1 MTAKITVNQ
10 VPHSIEAEQSVIG
23 SLLLDPQSD
32 NSQYVFSTLNPDDF
46 YSRHHG
52 MIYAEMRIMNGKHLP
67 IDVLTVDDCLKSAGK
82 SGNTGGLPYLAEI
95 SRNTPSTANIVAYA
109 KKVRETA
116 AERYAIEKTN
126 EIQRLFM
133 TPSMLT
139 FAEKMDMAQ
148 RLMGDVAEN
157 GVTGKK
163 TGLKPISEIADRFFE
178 KLEERFNNPE
188 LHRGLKTGFRD
199 FDEMLAPRYIVNGS
213 LFVIGARPKMGKTT
227 VLTEMAKNVA
237 AEGHPVL
244 LFSMEMTDE
253 QLFERMVS
261 QKSGVNTDILYGGT
275 DDDYEWDLLCRAIG
289 ELRDTPNVWVD
300 DTPAMTFAHIQ
311 SQCRKIKR
319 KVGKIGFIGVDYLT
333 LMKTEKADRNDI
345 AYGNI
350 TKGLKILAKELDT
363 VVVLLT
369 QLNRNLEE
377 RASKRPTASDS
388 RDTGQIEQDCDYWM
402 GVYRDSVYHEKSDQT
417 LTELILRLN
426 RHGKSGTTYIEQK
439 GLSLFSIDQVEGERR
454 AKRNESNPKP
464 HQKDF

>member
-1 MTAKITVNQ
+1 MTGINQ

-23 SLLLDPQSD
+23 ALLLDPQSD
-32 NSQYVFSTLNPDDF
+32 NSQYVFSMLTPDDF
-46 YSRHHG
+46 YGRHHG
-52 MIYAEMRIMNGKHLP
+52 LIYAEIRTMNGINQP
-67 IDVLTVDDCLKSAGK
+67 IDLLTIDDRLRNTGK
-82 SGNTGGLPYLAEI
+82 SDNTGGFAYLAEI
-95 SRNTPSTANIVAYA
+95 TKNTPSAANIVAYA
-109 KKVRETA
+109 KKLKETA

-126 EIQRLFM
+126 EIQRLLM
-133 TPSMLT
+133 TPSTLT

-148 RLMGDVAEN
+148 RLLGDAVEN
-157 GVTGKK
+157 GSTGHK
-163 TGLKPISEIADRFFE
+163 TGLKPMSEIAERFFE
-178 KLEERFNNPE
+178 TLEARFNNPE
-188 LHRGLKTGFRD
+188 RYQGLKMGFRD
-199 FDEMLAPRYIVNGS
+199 FDEMLAPRYIPRGS

-237 AEGHPVL
+237 ADGQPVL

-261 QKSGVNTDILYGGT
+261 QKSGISSDLLYGGA
-275 DDDYEWDLLCRAIG
+275 DDDYEWALLSKAIG
-289 ELRDTPNVWVD
+289 ELKDTPNVWID
-300 DTPAMTFAHIQ
+300 DTPGMSFAHIQ

-369 QLNRNLEE
+369 QLNRNIEE
-377 RASKRPTASDS
+377 RANKRPMPSDS
-388 RDTGQIEQDCDYWM
+388 RDTGQIEQDCDYWL
-402 GVYRDSVYHEKSDQT
+402 GIYRDSVYHEKSDQT

-426 RHGKSGTTYIEQK
+426 RHGKAGTTYIEQK
-439 GLSLFSIDQVEGERR
+439 GLCLFPIDQVEGERR
-454 AKRNESNPKP
+454 AKRNEEKPNKP
-464 HQKDF
+464 HTKDF

>member
-1 MTAKITVNQ
+1 MTEINQ
-10 VPHSIEAEQSVIG
+10 VPHSFEAEQSVIG
-23 SLLLDPQSD
+23 ALLLDPQSD
-32 NSQYVFSTLNPDDF
+32 NAQYVFSMLTPDDF

-52 MIYAEMRIMNGKHLP
+52 LIYTEMRTMNTQRQP
-67 IDVLTVDDCLKSAGK
+67 IDILTVDDRLRSTGK
-82 SGNTGGLPYLAEI
+82 SDNTGGFAYLAEVAK
-95 SRNTPSTANIVAYA
+95 NTPSTANIVAYA
-109 KKVRETA
+109 KKLKGTA

-126 EIQRLFM
+126 EIQRLLM
-133 TPSMLT
+133 APSTLT

-148 RLMGDVAEN
+148 RLLGEAAEN
-157 GVTGKK
+157 GTTGHK
-163 TGLKPISEIADRFFE
+163 TGLKPLSEIADRWFTE
-178 KLEERFNNPE
+178 LEERFNNPE
-188 LHRGLKTGFRD
+188 LHVGLKTGLRD
-199 FDEMLAPRYIVNGS
+199 LDEMLAPKYIANGS

-227 VLTEMAKNVA
+227 VLTEIAKNVA
-237 AEGHPVL
+237 GDGLPVL
-244 LFSMEMTDE
+244 MFSMEMTDK

-261 QKSGVNTDILYGGT
+261 QKSGINSDAFYGGIE
-275 DDDYEWDLLCRAIG
+275 DDYEWALLSQAIG
-289 ELRDTPNVWVD
+289 ELKNTPNVWID
-300 DTPAMTFAHIQ
+300 DTPGMTFAHIQ

-319 KVGKIGFIGVDYLT
+319 QVGKIGFIGVDYLT

-363 VVVLLT
+363 TVVLLT

-377 RASKRPTASDS
+377 RANKRPMPSDS

-426 RHGKSGTTYIEQK
+426 RHGKAGTTYIEQK

-454 AKRNESNPKP
+454 AKRNEDRPNKP
-464 HQKDF
+464 RHKDF

>member
-1 MTAKITVNQ
+1 MTVNINQ

-23 SLLLDPQSD
+23 ALLLDPQSE
-32 NSQYVFSTLNPDDF
+32 NSQYVLSMLSPDSFYGQHHKLIYTEIRVLNNQ
-46 YSRHHG
+46 HH
-52 MIYAEMRIMNGKHLP
+52 A
-67 IDVLTVDDCLKSAGK
+67 IDIITVDDSLKRVGK
-82 SGNTGGLPYLAEI
+82 SDQAGGFSYLAEVAK
-95 SRNTPSTANIVAYA
+95 NTPSTANIVAYA
-109 KKVRETA
+109 KKIKETA

-126 EIQRLFM
+126 EIHRLLM
-133 TPSMLT
+133 TPSTLT

-148 RLMGDVAEN
+148 RLMGEAAEN

-188 LHRGLKTGFRD
+188 HRGLKTGFPD
-199 FDEMLAPRYIVNGS
+199 FDDMLAPKYIVNGS

-237 AEGHPVL
+237 ANGQSVL

-261 QKSGVNTDILYGGT
+261 QKSGVNTDTLYGGT

-319 KVGKIGFIGVDYLT
+319 RVGKIGFIGVDYLT
-333 LMKTEKADRNDI
+333 LMKTEKAERNDI

-369 QLNRNLEE
+369 QLNRNIEE
-377 RASKRPTASDS
+377 RGNKRPMPSDS

-426 RHGKSGTTYIEQK
+426 RHGKAGTTYIEQK
-439 GLSLFSIDQVEGERR
+439 GLCLFPLDQVEGERR
-454 AKRNESNPKP
+454 AKRNEDRPNKP
-464 HQKDF
+464 HHKDF

>member
-1 MTAKITVNQ
+1 MNQ

-23 SLLLDPQSD
+23 ALLLDPQSD
-32 NSQYVFSTLNPDDF
+32 NSQYVFSMLTPDDF
-46 YSRHHG
+46 YGRHHG
-52 MIYAEMRIMNGKHLP
+52 LIYAEIRTMNGINQP
-67 IDVLTVDDCLKSAGK
+67 IDLLTIDDRLRNTGK
-82 SGNTGGLPYLAEI
+82 SDNTGGFAYLAEI
-95 SRNTPSTANIVAYA
+95 TKNTPSAANIVAYA
-109 KKVRETA
+109 KKLKETA

-126 EIQRLFM
+126 EIQRLLM
-133 TPSMLT
+133 TPSTLT

-148 RLMGDVAEN
+148 RLLGDAVEN
-157 GVTGKK
+157 GSTGHK
-163 TGLKPISEIADRFFE
+163 TGLKPMSEIAERFFE
-178 KLEERFNNPE
+178 TLEARFNNPE
-188 LHRGLKTGFRD
+188 RYQGLKMGFRD
-199 FDEMLAPRYIVNGS
+199 FDEMLAPRYIPRGS

-237 AEGHPVL
+237 ADGQPVL

-261 QKSGVNTDILYGGT
+261 QKSGISSDLLYGGA
-275 DDDYEWDLLCRAIG
+275 DDDYEWALLSKAIG
-289 ELRDTPNVWVD
+289 ELKDTPNVWID
-300 DTPAMTFAHIQ
+300 DTPGMSFAHIQ

-369 QLNRNLEE
+369 QLNRNIEE
-377 RASKRPTASDS
+377 RANKRPMPSDS
-388 RDTGQIEQDCDYWM
+388 RDTGQIEQDCDYWL
-402 GVYRDSVYHEKSDQT
+402 GIYRDSVYHEKSDQT

-426 RHGKSGTTYIEQK
+426 RHGKAGTTYIEQK
-439 GLSLFSIDQVEGERR
+439 GLCLFPIDQVEGERR
-454 AKRNESNPKP
+454 AKRNEEKPNKP
-464 HQKDF
+464 HTKDF

>member
-1 MTAKITVNQ
+1 M
-10 VPHSIEAEQSVIG
+10 
-23 SLLLDPQSD
+23 
-32 NSQYVFSTLNPDDF
+32 
-46 YSRHHG
+46 
-52 MIYAEMRIMNGKHLP
+52 
-67 IDVLTVDDCLKSAGK
+67 
-82 SGNTGGLPYLAEI
+82 
-95 SRNTPSTANIVAYA
+95 TPST
-109 KKVRETA
+109 
-116 AERYAIEKTN
+116 
-126 EIQRLFM
+126 
-133 TPSMLT
+133 LT

-148 RLMGDVAEN
+148 RLIGEATEN
-157 GVTGKK
+157 GTTGHK
-163 TGLKPISEIADRFFE
+163 TGLKPISEIADRWFE
-178 KLEERFNNPE
+178 KLEARFNNPE

-199 FDEMLAPRYIVNGS
+199 FDEMLAPKYIVNGS

-237 AEGHPVL
+237 SDGHQVL

-261 QKSGVNTDILYGGT
+261 QKSGVNTDMLYGGS
-275 DDDYEWDLLCRAIG
+275 DDEYEWALLSKAIG
-289 ELRDTPNVWVD
+289 ELKDTPNIWID
-300 DTPAMTFAHIQ
+300 DTPGMSFAHIQ

-369 QLNRNLEE
+369 QLNRNIEE
-377 RASKRPTASDS
+377 RANKRPMPSDS

-402 GVYRDSVYHEKSDQT
+402 GVYRDSVYQEKSDKT

-426 RHGKSGTTYIEQK
+426 RHGKANTVYVEQK
-439 GLSLFSIDQVEGERR
+439 GLCLFHLDQAEGERR
-454 AKRNESNPKP
+454 AKRNEDKP
-464 HQKDF
+464 NKPYRKDF

>member
-1 MTAKITVNQ
+1 MTVNSVNQ
-10 VPHSIEAEQSVIG
+10 VPHSTEAEQSVIG
-23 SLLLDPQSD
+23 ALLLDPQSD
-32 NSQYVFSTLNPDDF
+32 NSQYVFSMLTADSF
-46 YSRHHG
+46 YMAWHKR
-52 MIYAEMRIMNGKHLP
+52 IYAEMRTMNSKNQA
-67 IDVLTVDDCLKSAGK
+67 IDIITVDDSLKR
-82 SGNTGGLPYLAEI
+82 SGEADQSGGFAYLAEL
-95 SRNTPSTANIVAYA
+95 SKNTPSAANIVAYA
-109 KKVRETA
+109 RQIRETA
-116 AERYAIEKTN
+116 AARYAIEKTN
-126 EIQRLFM
+126 EIQRLLM
-133 TPSMLT
+133 TPSTLT

-148 RLMGDVAEN
+148 RLISEASEN
-157 GVTGKK
+157 GTTGNK
-163 TGLKPISEIADRFFE
+163 TGLKPISEIADRWFE
-178 KLEERFNNPE
+178 KLEARFNNPE

-199 FDEMLAPRYIVNGS
+199 FDEILAPKYIVNGS

-237 AEGHPVL
+237 SSGQPVL

-261 QKSGVNTDILYGGT
+261 QKSGLNSDVFYGGT
-275 DDDYEWDLLCRAIG
+275 DDDYEWALLCQAIG
-289 ELRDTPNVWVD
+289 ELKDTPNVWID
-300 DTPAMTFAHIQ
+300 DTPGMSFAHIQ

-369 QLNRNLEE
+369 QLNRNIEE
-377 RASKRPTASDS
+377 RANKRPMPSDS

-402 GVYRDSVYHEKSDQT
+402 GVYRDSVYQERSDKT

-426 RHGKSGTTYIEQK
+426 RHGKANTVYVEQK
-439 GLSLFSIDQVEGERR
+439 GLCLFHLDQIEGERR
-454 AKRNESNPKP
+454 AKCNEDKP
-464 HQKDF
+464 NKPYRKDF